1 MSISQ
6 TEPLTEA
13 GANPD
18 EAHLFSPLTVR
29 GITFRNR
36 ILVSPMCQYSSEDG
50 FADDWHLVHLGS
62 RAVGGAALVITEAIS
77 VEARGCISPEDLG
90 IWKDE
95 HIPMLARI
103 NAFIKSQG
111 AVPGAQ
117 LAHAGRKASTAR
129 PWDGGKPIPPTA
141 PNGWT
146 PVGPSALPFSTG
158 YTTPHALSKAEIA
171 EVVVSFEAA
180 TKRAVEAGFE
190 VIELH
195 AAHGYLLHQFLSPVS
210 NQREDE
216 YGGSQENRFRLVI
229 EVAEA
234 IRQVWPAEFPLIV
247 RLSATDWLHDE
258 PESWKLSDTV
268 ALAKVLR
275 QHGVDMIDV
284 SSGGNSPNQKI
295 ILGPGYQVPFAE
307 ELRRESGIMTAAVG
321 MITEAQQA
329 DIIVRS
335 GQADMIALA
344 RELLRDPYWP
354 LHAAKILGQDIH
366 WPSQYIRAKV

>member
-1 MSISQ
+1 MSVSQ
-6 TEPLTEA
+6 TEPLTKA
-13 GANPD
+13 GTNPE

-50 FADDWHLVHLGS
+50 FADDWHVVHLGS
-62 RAVGGAALVITEAIS
+62 RAVGGAALVITEAIA
-77 VEARGCISPEDLG
+77 VEARGRISPQDLG

-95 HIPMLARI
+95 HIPVLARI

-111 AVPGAQ
+111 AVAGAQ

-146 PVGPSALPFSTG
+146 PIGPSAVPFNPEFN
-158 YTTPHALSKAEIA
+158 TPHALTKEEIA
-171 EVVVSFEAA
+171 EVVASFAAA
-180 TKRAVEAGFE
+180 TKRAVKAGFE

-195 AAHGYLLHQFLSPVS
+195 AAHGYLLHEFLSPIS

-216 YGGSQENRFRLVI
+216 YGGSLENRFRFIV
-229 EVAEA
+229 EVVGAV
-234 IRQVWPAEFPLIV
+234 RQEWPAEFPLIV
-247 RLSATDWLHDE
+247 RVSATDWLDNE
-258 PESWKLSDTV
+258 PQSWKLADTV
-268 ALAKVLR
+268 ALARVLR

-284 SSGGNSPNQKI
+284 SSGGNSPAQKI

-307 ELRRESGIMTAAVG
+307 EIRRESGIMTAAVG
-321 MITEAQQA
+321 MITEAEQA
-329 DIIVRS
+329 DTIVRS
-335 GQADMIALA
+335 GQADMVALA

-354 LHAAKILGQDIH
+354 LHAAKILGHDIR
-366 WPSQYIRAKV
+366 WPDQYLRAKV